1 MLASSYMVALWI
13 VKYMKEFLSF
23 VHASPRFMYV
33 NLMHKKNR
41 RWLSFM
47 ILGLFILFYFVF
59 YSHSKININTQP
71 TAVVMAKVCK
81 KDVPVYVSALGS
93 VTATYTVTVK
103 TQINGLLMKVLYNEG
118 QMVKKGDLLVVIDD
132 RLLHAQLIEYQG
144 QLIRDQALLDN
155 ALIDLKRYQTL
166 WKQDSIS
173 QQTFETQKYLVKQY
187 QGTVEMDKGL
197 IETTQVN
204 LIYCRITSPIDGR
217 IGLRLVDPGNFVQTS
232 DTTGIAVITT
242 LDPITVI
249 FSIPEDNIPDV
260 LSQAYENKKMQV
272 LAYDREG
279 STLLA
284 TGGLITI
291 DNQISTSTGTVNLRA
306 KFSNKK
312 NRLFSNQFV
321 NIQILVKT
329 LHNAIVVPTAAIQHD
344 SVNDFVY
351 RLNVDSTVSI
361 QWVKAGVTTGDFTV
375 INKGLL
381 PGQRV
386 VTEGVDRLAD
396 GAKVNVL

>member
-1 MLASSYMVALWI
+1 
-13 VKYMKEFLSF
+13 MKEFLSF